1 MMKILVI
8 NSGSSS
14 IKYRLFDMTD
24 KTVLASGVMEQIGE
38 AQSRLT
44 HYTRSSKGEME
55 EIINSEPVADHHAGF
70 ELIGTVMGESGA
82 LQDTA
87 ELSGIGH
94 RVVHGGE
101 EFKEPTLIDENV
113 IDTIRR
119 LSPLAPL
126 HNPANL
132 LGIEVAMQSAP
143 QVPQVAVF
151 DTAFHQSI
159 PEHAFRYAIPQ
170 NLYEKHHVRR
180 YGFHGTSHYY
190 VAKQAARLLNRPLNA
205 LNLITLHLGNGASA
219 AAVKGGKSID
229 TSMGMTPLE
238 GLIMG
243 TRCGDIDPAIIF
255 YLKRKTGLARDEM
268 ESILN
273 QKSGLKGICGVNDM
287 RQIEKLAQSGNSQAQ
302 LAIDMVCYRIKKYI
316 GAYYA
321 VLDRLD
327 ALIFTAGIGE
337 KSPLIRAGAC
347 RGLSHLGIEI
357 DPEKNNRKSKK
368 AFEIQTRGSTVRVL
382 VIPTNEELEI
392 AEQTVACI
400 ESRRGR
406 SA

>member
-1 MMKILVI
+1 MKILVI

-14 IKYRLFDMTD
+14 IKYRLFHMPAE
-24 KTVLASGVMEQIGE
+24 TVLASGVLEQIGE
-38 AQSRLT
+38 TQSRFT
-44 HYTRSSKGEME
+44 HHTRNRKGQME
-55 EIINSEPVADHHAGF
+55 EMVKTDTVVDHQAGF
-70 ELIGTVMGESGA
+70 QLIGAVLGESGA
-82 LQDTA
+82 LKDTK

-101 EFKEPTLIDENV
+101 EFKQPTLIDKKV

-119 LSPLAPL
+119 LIPLAPL

-132 LGIEVAMQSAP
+132 QGIEVALQSAP
-143 QVPQVAVF
+143 QVAQVAVF

-170 NLYEKHHVRR
+170 NLYDMHHVRR
-180 YGFHGTSHYY
+180 YGFHGTSHHY
-190 VAKQAARLLNRPLNA
+190 VAKQAARLMDRPLDSQNF
-205 LNLITLHLGNGASA
+205 ISLHLGNGASA
-219 AAVKGGKSID
+219 AAIKNGISID

-243 TRCGDIDPAIIF
+243 TRSGDIDPAIIF
-255 YLKRKTGLARDEM
+255 YLKRKTGLDRDAVEAL
-268 ESILN
+268 LN
-273 QKSGLKGICGVNDM
+273 KDSGLKGICGVNDM
-287 RQIEKLAQSGNSQAQ
+287 RQIEDLARDGNPRAR
-302 LAIDMVCYRIKKYI
+302 LAIEMVCYRIKKYI

-321 VLDRLD
+321 ALGHLD

-337 KSPLIRAGAC
+337 KSPWIRAGSC
-347 RGLSHLGIEI
+347 QGLSHLGIEV
-357 DPEKNNRKSKK
+357 DPEKNDRKSKE
-368 AFEIQTRGSTVRVL
+368 AFEIQTTDSAVKVL

-400 ESRRGR
+400 QNSPNTG
-406 SA
+406 

>member
-1 MMKILVI
+1 MKILVI

-14 IKYRLFDMTD
+14 IKYRLFDMTA
-24 KTVLASGVMEQIGE
+24 KTVLASGVLEQIGE
-38 AQSRLT
+38 TQSRLT
-44 HYTRSSKGEME
+44 HQTRNAQGEMH
-55 EIINSEPVADHHAGF
+55 EIVKTDAVADHQAGF
-70 ELIGTVMGESGA
+70 QLIGAVLSESGA
-82 LQDTA
+82 VQDPNA
-87 ELSGIGH
+87 LSGIGH
-94 RVVHGGE
+94 RVVHGGK
-101 EFKEPTLIDENV
+101 EFKEPTLITDRV
-113 IDTIRR
+113 IQTIRR

-132 LGIEVAMQSAP
+132 TGIEVAMQSAP
-143 QVPQVAVF
+143 DVPQVAVF

-159 PEHAFRYAIPQ
+159 PIYAFRYAIPQ
-170 NLYEKHHVRR
+170 DLYEAHHVRR
-180 YGFHGTSHYY
+180 YGFHGTSHHY
-190 VAKQAARLLNRPLNA
+190 VAKQAARLMDRPLNS
-205 LNLITLHLGNGASA
+205 LNLISLHLGNGASA

-255 YLKRKTGLARDEM
+255 YLKRKTGLARDEV

-273 QKSGLKGICGVNDM
+273 QDSGLKGICGVNDM
-287 RQIEKLAQSGNSQAQ
+287 RQIEELARNGNSQAR
-302 LAIDMVCYRIKKYI
+302 LAIEMVCYRIKKYI

-321 VLDRLD
+321 VLGRLD

-347 RGLSHLGIEI
+347 QGLSHLGIEI
-357 DPEKNNRKSKK
+357 DPEKNNQKSKK
-368 AFEIQTRGSTVRVL
+368 AFEIQTGDSTVKVL

-392 AEQTVACI
+392 AEQTLACI
-400 ESRRGR
+400 QNLAKSR
-406 SA
+406 

>member
-1 MMKILVI
+1 MKILVI

-14 IKYRLFDMTD
+14 IKYRLFDMTA

-38 AQSRLT
+38 AKSRLT
-44 HYTRSSKGEME
+44 HHTRNSKGEME
-55 EIINSEPVADHHAGF
+55 EIVNSEPVAAHQSGF
-70 ELIGTVMGESGA
+70 QLIGAVLGESGA
-82 LQDTA
+82 LKDTR

-101 EFKEPTLIDENV
+101 EFKQPTLINKNV

-159 PEHAFRYAIPQ
+159 PIHAFRYAIPQ
-170 NLYEKHHVRR
+170 DLYEAHHVRR
-180 YGFHGTSHYY
+180 YGFHGTSHDY
-190 VAKQAARLLNRPLNA
+190 VAKQAATLMDRPLNA

-255 YLKRKTGLARDEM
+255 YLKRKTGLTRDEV
-268 ESILN
+268 ETLLN
-273 QKSGLKGICGVNDM
+273 KDSGLKGICGVNDM
-287 RQIEKLAQSGNSQAQ
+287 RQIEELAQSGNSQAQ
-302 LAIDMVCYRIKKYI
+302 LAIEMVCYRIKKYI
-316 GAYYA
+316 GAYHA
-321 VLDRLD
+321 VLGRLD
-327 ALIFTAGIGE
+327 ALVFTAGIGE

-347 RGLSHLGIEI
+347 QGLAHLGIEI

-368 AFEIQTRGSTVRVL
+368 AFEIQTRGSTVKVL

-392 AEQTVACI
+392 AEQTLTCI
-400 ESRRGR
+400 QNLPKPE
-406 SA
+406 